1 MSENKSRTF
10 FQYPVAESTEIVD
23 EIPTAWRHGTCSP
36 VNGWAAVELML
47 ELTDDKP
54 LQNHFRH
61 PDCHTQNMLSN
72 FEQIYYRFRQNEG
85 FEGSVHD
92 SVGSFGVKLCTS
104 LTNRPIHNKLSCR
117 CN

>member
-54 LQNHFRH
+54 LQNHFR
-61 PDCHTQNMLSN
+61 PPGCHAQNMLSN
-72 FEQIYYRFRQNEG
+72 LEQIY
-85 FEGSVHD
+85 HD
-92 SVGSFGVKLCTS
+92 SAKMRASKD
-104 LTNRPIHNKLSCR
+104 LSMTLSDPLVSSYAR
-117 CN
+117 R